1 MKNNSPDWL
10 PTRRSLLKDWDD
22 QESWQVFFDD
32 YWKLIYSLAI
42 KAGLNDAEAQ
52 DVVQETVLSVCRQMP
67 DFKYDPGIG
76 SFKSWLSLICRR
88 RIADHFRKRYR
99 PDVIHVS
106 LPGNQH
112 TGNPSPHE
120 HFQVRRFRLGP

>member
-88 RIADHFRKRYR
+88 RIASARVHRRACHPRSLHPWLR
-99 PDVIHVS
+99 PPS
-106 LPGNQH
+106 REPG
-112 TGNPSPHE
+112 PLS
-120 HFQVRRFRLGP
+120 FALGL